1 MDRFKAYG
9 AAAVTLLTGGLV
21 VWWLYLVS
29 ERIGVKPEVEMGSV
43 VLDEWGRAKDI
54 LLVVLP
60 LFSASIAYWVGAQVG
75 AKETSEAKTEAAG
88 AKGKLEAVLDASPQ
102 GTLETAK
109 EKHPEAFTAA
119 T

>member
-21 VWWLYLVS
+21 VWWLVIVAQ
-29 ERIGVKPEVEMGSV
+29 RIGVKPEVENGNV
-43 VLDEWGRAKDI
+43 VLDEWSRAKDI

-75 AKETSEAKTEAAG
+75 AKETNEAKSEAAG
-88 AKGKLEAVLDASPQ
+88 AKDKLEAVLDASPQ
-102 GTLETAK
+102 GTLESAK
-109 EKHPEAFTAA
+109 EAHPEAFAGP
-119 T
+119 